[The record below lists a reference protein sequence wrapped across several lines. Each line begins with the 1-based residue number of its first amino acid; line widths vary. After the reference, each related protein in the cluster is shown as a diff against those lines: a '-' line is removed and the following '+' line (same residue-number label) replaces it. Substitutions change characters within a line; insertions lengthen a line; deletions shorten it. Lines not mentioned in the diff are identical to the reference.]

1 MAHQAASL
9 HRQGVVDRIH
19 FGSSSS
25 SITILHSYYTILTFP
40 FFSPSLCRCPADPIQ
55 VSIIMMK
62 KVIVLLLAAT
72 LESQASRLD
81 LKAVSSQQQSPPAA
95 SSSLA
100 DTMAEAQDAIA
111 KLVAAH
117 CLDARCDSAAAAA
130 QAEAPSKKPRTWA
143 GWLSF
148 VVASFIFAARIAVSV
163 LVPECEL
170 SATSRMS

>member
-1 MAHQAASL
+1 
-9 HRQGVVDRIH
+9 
-19 FGSSSS
+19 
-25 SITILHSYYTILTFP
+25 
-40 FFSPSLCRCPADPIQ
+40 
-55 VSIIMMK
+55 MMK
-62 KVIVLLLAAT
+62 KVIVLLLAAAM
-72 LESQASRLD
+72 ESQASRLN
-81 LKAVSSQQQSPPAA
+81 LKAVSSQQQQQSPPPPAF

-100 DTMAEAQDAIA
+100 DTVAEAQDAIA
-111 KLVAAH
+111 KLVAGH
-117 CLDARCDSAAAAA
+117 CLDARCDNAAAAAAAA